1 MAHEKKKK
9 RTKKRKRT
17 RTTKKHIG
25 FVSTRFAGS
34 DGVSLESAKWAKI
47 LWDYQHVSYWFAG
60 KLDRKEN
67 ISMEEP
73 EAFFGHPEN
82 LWINERV
89 FGRHTRSKEVTDK
102 ILALATKLRD
112 ALYEFVDCFDIDILL
127 VQNALCIPMH
137 VPLGVALTQF
147 ISETGF
153 PTIAHHHDF
162 YWERPRFRVN
172 SVHDFL
178 DMSFPPSLPS
188 IQHVTINSYAQQQLA
203 WRKGSGSL
211 MVPNVLD
218 FEGPPPVADD
228 YSSDF
233 RHDIGLRDDD
243 ILVLQPTRVVP
254 RKGIEHAI
262 DLLARIDDPRY
273 KLVISHESGDE
284 GERYQMNLK
293 DQAERRNVDL
303 RFISARVG
311 DTRSTGEKG
320 QKIYDLRDAY
330 ANADLV
336 TYTSLYE
343 GFGNALVETFYFRK
357 PVLVNRY
364 SIFISDIEPK
374 GFKVVKM
381 DGFITKEVVEQTRRI
396 VEDEEH
402 RRAVVEFNY
411 EQCKAFYSYSVLRR
425 NLRTLIT
432 TFTGL
437 DEL

>member
-1 MAHEKKKK
+1 M
-9 RTKKRKRT
+9 T
-17 RTTKKHIG
+17 
-25 FVSTRFAGS
+25 V
-34 DGVSLESAKWAKI
+34 
-47 LWDYQHVSYWFAG
+47 
-60 KLDRKEN
+60 
-67 ISMEEP
+67 P

-82 LWINERV
+82 VWINEQV
-89 FGRHTRSKEVTDK
+89 FGHQTRSKEVTDK
-102 ILALATKLRD
+102 IVSMASQLRD
-112 ALYEFVDCFDIDILL
+112 SLYEFVDRFDIDILL

-137 VPLGVALTQF
+137 IPLGVALTQF

-162 YWERPRFRVN
+162 HWERTRFSIN

-188 IQHVTINSYAQQQLA
+188 IQHVTINTYAQQQLA
-203 WRKGSGSL
+203 WRKGVGSL

-218 FEGPPPVADD
+218 FEGPPPEPDD

-233 RHDIGLRDDD
+233 RREIGLRDDD

-262 DLLARIDDPRY
+262 ELLAQIGDPRY
-273 KLVISHESGDE
+273 KLVVSHESGDE
-284 GERYQMNLK
+284 GERYQHNLK
-293 DQAERRNVDL
+293 DQAEREGVDL

-311 DTRSTGEKG
+311 DTRSVDAEGR
-320 QKIYDLRDAY
+320 KIYDLRDAY

-343 GFGNALVETFYFRK
+343 GFGNALVETFYFKK
-357 PVLVNRY
+357 PVVVNRY

-374 GFKVVKM
+374 GFKVIKM
-381 DGFITKEVVEQTRRI
+381 DGFLTGEIVEEVRRI

-402 RRAVVEFNY
+402 RRSVVDYNY